1 MPAWITSLLREEMP
15 LPIPDD
21 CSAITTSWPASAAAR
36 ATTSPMTPAPMT
48 RICMEVNVARMER
61 SVIRVRVAACRP
73 TARVSL
79 RSTRATSLRALLRR
93 DAHLRRGGLH
103 VGVHLAFEAHEIVA
117 EHAHQLARGLVE
129 VGLVAPG
136 LERIEQVRLDA
147 RHGSRHR
154 EPEIRIR
161 AERGVLERA
170 VERGGEQRARHL
182 DRHAPA
188 GAEFAPGPAGVDQP
202 AIDRMR
208 GDELAQQV

>member
-21 CSAITTSWPASAAAR
+21 CSAIAPSGPASAAAR

-48 RICMEVNVARMER
+48 RICMEVNVARMEG
-61 SVIRVRVAACRP
+61 SVIRVRVGACRP

-93 DAHLRRGGLH
+93 DAHLRRGGFH
-103 VGVHLAFEAHEIVA
+103 VGVHLTFEAHEIVA

-136 LERIEQVRLDA
+136 LERVEQVWLDA
-147 RHGSRHR
+147 RHRSRHR
-154 EPEIRIR
+154 EAEIGIG
-161 AERGVLERA
+161 AKRGVLARA
-170 VERGGEQRARHL
+170 AQRGGAQRR
-182 DRHAPA
+182 
-188 GAEFAPGPAGVDQP
+188 
-202 AIDRMR
+202 
-208 GDELAQQV
+208 